1 MEDYTDY
8 NKKYC
13 KEYYKN
19 NKEYLNA
26 YYRFY
31 YFLNSDEYKQR
42 YNDKNKK
49 NVTKPNLEGRIIEPK
64 DEKIIDSNLG
74 KKYSP
79 RKNKIMRIEKQLRQT
94 AERARIFKEQLNN
107 NI

>member
-31 YFLNSDEYKQR
+31 YYLNSDEYKQR

-49 NVTKPNLEGRIIEPK
+49 NVIKPNLE
-64 DEKIIDSNLG
+64 EKIIDSNLG

-79 RKNKIMRIEKQLRQT
+79 RKNKIMRIEKKLRQT